1 VLANRSCCFQLF
13 YLAVFDSIEFV
24 FHVVITVTDLGIV
37 KFVVLNSPGDHRVR
51 NYTIKSIGSNTWY
64 QSRTGE
70 DQGGGDS

>member
-1 VLANRSCCFQLF
+1 LLF
-13 YLAVFDSIEFV
+13 FNYFISLFFDSIEFV

-37 KFVVLNSPGDHRVR
+37 KSVVLNSPGDHRVR

-70 DQGGGDS
+70 DQVGGDS